1 MAIADY
7 SLVLHSPAL
16 LKKSCHRKMVKYGL
30 PGRAFDQGAVV
41 LRRDQNHSPN
51 FLPLLGIA
59 IIILVVFAWTYIR

>member
-1 MAIADY
+1 
-7 SLVLHSPAL
+7 
-16 LKKSCHRKMVKYGL
+16 MVEYGL

-51 FLPLLGIA
+51 LLPA